1 MASVIKFKRHRLK
14 SVTNGSK
21 GNCFNQYV
29 AGISILKLYLQ
40 GEHLGNGHVGILFHF
55 LKLQP
60 TKQKSF

>member
-60 TKQKSF
+60 TK